1 VTVAGETPTLK
12 MGRRFWYSLYGD
24 AVRQI
29 AERYTPIAED
39 QGSSGPGVVLVDI
52 LPALLAPK
60 ALAED
65 GDSRPQL
72 GYYGSRFV

>member
-1 VTVAGETPTLK
+1 MTVAGETPTLK

-39 QGSSGPGVVLVDI
+39 QGSSGPGVVLDNE
-52 LPALLAPK
+52 LTGLLGDGPMPA
-60 ALAED
+60 
-65 GDSRPQL
+65 
-72 GYYGSRFV
+72 